1 MLLRHFEGIIVLMRI
16 EQAPYL
22 ISILC
27 LAHKNSLVV
36 QSLSTMPMVSKLEDL
51 LQTLYGYFFS
61 FRKRCFEFTK
71 LVEIVHIK
79 GLKCTLECENKMD

>member
-1 MLLRHFEGIIVLMRI
+1 MELRHFKGIIVLMRI

-22 ISILC
+22 IRILC
-27 LAHKNSLVV
+27 LAHKNSLVI
-36 QSLSTMPMVSKLEDL
+36 QSLSTMPMVSKLEAL

-61 FRKRCFEFTK
+61 SRKRCFEFTK

-79 GLKCTLECENKMD
+79 GLKGNLECENKMD

>member
-1 MLLRHFEGIIVLMRI
+1 MRT

-22 ISILC
+22 IRILC

-61 FRKRCFEFTK
+61 SQK
-71 LVEIVHIK
+71 
-79 GLKCTLECENKMD
+79 